1 MVVLVDGPALAFTV
15 LGGGLSAGGVSDLAL
30 ACDKSI
36 RISKKYFLLHD
47 RKEDKHTHAGAVN
60 VELLG
65 SLRLVVQVESTVVK
79 EEGGGLVLGVGA
91 ASVLALEAGKDA
103 AKGGV
108 EGSILNTAAGVDGD
122 DAEGL
127 VGGSVG
133 GRESGGSSGG
143 EDQVLELH
151 LEGWF

>member
-1 MVVLVDGPALAFTV
+1 MHA
-15 LGGGLSAGGVSDLAL
+15 
-30 ACDKSI
+30 
-36 RISKKYFLLHD
+36 

-65 SLRLVVQVESTVVK
+65 SRRLVVQVESTVVE

-91 ASVLALEAGKDA
+91 ASVLALQAGEDA

-108 EGSILNTAAGVDGD
+108 ERSILNTGAGVDGD

-127 VGGSVG
+127 VSGGVG

-151 LEGWF
+151 LDGWFDVD